1 MKTVEELFSKSIDS
15 KSSIKELFVKEVKFS
30 KKKNAAHIWIIV
42 DRRINPL
49 DIKKFEVDTAGAFS
63 ITEVKVFTKYES
75 QKIDISNQDVINILE
90 YIKSID
96 TYIGPMIK
104 GSSINIDDEKIT
116 IILENSHS
124 KFLLLKK
131 LDKQIEN
138 LIHDFYGVE
147 ISVQIIDSAV
157 AKEIEKEER
166 KNIKTHVKVE
176 EIVNSDEKRYGAEGI
191 NKPESNSGKTNNG
204 GSVPKDIAS
213 KTNTFA
219 FNRKTSKEVA
229 MKIEN
234 VSQDDGKVL
243 ISGKVISVEKR
254 EIKSGKLIISI
265 DVYDETSTITCK
277 SFIDPKEEKELMQF
291 VKEGKY
297 IKVTGRAQYDMY
309 AKELVIMISNI
320 EEGITPKEK
329 KDTADIKR
337 CELHAHT
344 QMSAMDAISSAKD
357 LVNNAIKWGHKAI
370 AITDHGVAQSFP
382 EAYGAAY
389 DYETKSNKI
398 KVIYGVEAYLMPDVD
413 VDIEKS
419 ETFVVFDIETTGF
432 TAGTDKIT
440 EIGAVKIK
448 DGIVVEEFSTFVNPE
463 RPIPKEVQELTHI
476 TPAMVKDSETIR
488 EVLPKFLEFC
498 EGSIVVAHNAKF
510 DLSFINYHA
519 DEFNLEKPKY
529 TIDTLSMARELFESY
544 QNHKLGTVAA
554 NLEIELEGAHRAIND
569 AIATAKVFNKMCD
582 IVKERNMNIY
592 GYITD
597 SDKADH
603 KKNSTNHIIILVK
616 NMVGLKNLYK
626 LISFS
631 HLMYFHKK
639 PRMPRSVINRYREGL
654 ILGTACER
662 GELYQAIINKQS
674 EEEMEKIARYYDY
687 LEIQPLGNN
696 NFYIE
701 KGILKDKQDL
711 IDINL
716 KIIELGK
723 KLGKP
728 VVATGDVHFLKDTD
742 EIYRRIIMK
751 GLGYEDADNQAP
763 LYFRTTEEMLNEFDY
778 LDEETRNDV
787 VVNNTN
793 LIADW
798 IEEIKPVPS
807 GTFNPVIP
815 GSDEEIEELTYK
827 RARDIYGDVLP
838 EIVEARIKK
847 ELNSIISNGFSVMY
861 LIAQK
866 LVHKSNEDGYL
877 VGSRGS
883 VGSSFVATM
892 TGITEVN
899 PLPPH
904 YICKNCKHSEFS
916 DEVVTTGVDMV
927 DKDCPKCGAKMF
939 KEGMDIP
946 FETFL
951 GFKGDKVPDIDLNFS
966 GEYQAKAHAYTEEL
980 FGKSK
985 TFRAGT
991 ISTLADKTAYGFV
1004 KKYYE
1009 DKSGTI
1015 RNAEISRLTKGCT
1028 GIKKTTGQHP
1038 GGIIVVPGDKDIYDF
1053 CPVQRPADDVT
1064 TKTITTH
1071 FDFHSIHDNLLK
1083 LDILGHDD
1091 PTAIKMLE
1099 DITGVDAKTIAL
1111 DEPKVMSLFSSTQAL
1126 GVTPQQ
1132 INSKTGTYAVPE
1144 FGTKFVRDMLMD
1156 TKPKTFGELVRI
1168 SGLSHGT
1175 DVWLGNAQTLIQE
1188 GKATL
1193 KETICTRDDIM
1204 IYLIHKG
1211 MDPKLSFT
1219 IMEIVRKGKATK
1231 LLTEEM
1237 VEDMRKNNV
1246 PEWYIDSCKKIK
1258 YMFPKA
1264 HAAAYVM
1271 MAYRIAY
1278 FKVYYPQAFYATYYT
1293 VRADNFSSDLMCHG
1307 KKKAKESIKEYEQ
1320 IQKPSQTEKDTI
1332 TILEVVNEMLERG
1345 IEFLPVDIYLSDAKK
1360 FLVEGDKVRPPISAL
1375 SGFGQVNAISLVKAR
1390 QNGKFSSK
1398 ENLQMRAKVGKTG
1411 LEILEKNK
1419 CIDNMPDSSQVN
1431 MFDM

>member
-1 MKTVEELFSKSIDS
+1 MKKVEELFVKSINS
-15 KSSIKELFVKEVKFS
+15 ESSIKELYIQEVKFS
-30 KKKNAAHIWIIV
+30 KKKNTAHIWLVI
-42 DRRINPL
+42 DRYINPL
-49 DIKKFEVDTAGAFS
+49 DIRKFELDTEKAFAL
-63 ITEVKVFTKYES
+63 TEVKVFTKYEGKNTS
-75 QKIDISNQDVINILE
+75 LCEQDIINILE
-90 YIKSID
+90 YIKLKD
-96 TYIGPMIK
+96 EYIEPMVK
-104 GSSINIDDEKIT
+104 HCDINIENGKIT
-116 IILENSHS
+116 VMLRESHS
-124 KFLLLKK
+124 RFLVLKK
-131 LDKQIEN
+131 LDKQIEF
-138 LIHDFYGVE
+138 LAKSFFGVDIEVE
-147 ISVQIIDSAV
+147 IVDSVV
-157 AKEIEKEER
+157 AKEQEKEE
-166 KNIKTHVKVE
+166 KQNKKTYV
-176 EIVNSDEKRYGAEGI
+176 
-191 NKPESNSGKTNNG
+191 KPEELANQSENKREIEGTGKSTANSEKKDKV
-204 GSVPKDIAS
+204 GSTQKDTAS
-213 KTNTFA
+213 KNNTFA
-219 FNRKTSKEVA
+219 FAKKDNKEVA

-234 VSQDDGKVL
+234 ISQDDGKVS
-243 ISGKVISVEKR
+243 ITGQVISIEKR
-254 EIKSGKLIISI
+254 ETKTGKLIISI

-277 SFIDPKEEKELMQF
+277 MFIEPKKEKEAMEN

-297 IKVTGRAQYDMY
+297 IKVIGRPQYDMY

-320 EEGITPKEK
+320 EEAPSPKAK
-329 KDTADIKR
+329 MDTAEVKR
-337 CELHAHT
+337 CELHLHT
-344 QMSAMDAISSAKD
+344 QMSAMDGITAAKD
-357 LVNNAIKWGHKAI
+357 MVNNAIKWGHKAI

-382 EAYGAAY
+382 EAYLAAY
-389 DYETKSNKI
+389 DYESKSNKI
-398 KVIYGVEAYLMPDVD
+398 KVIYGVEAYLTPDVD
-413 VDIEKS
+413 VDIEKM

-432 TAGTDKIT
+432 NAGVDKIT
-440 EIGAVKIK
+440 EIAGVKIK
-448 DGIVVEEFSTFVNPE
+448 DGEIIGEFSTFVNPE

-488 EVLPKFLEFC
+488 EILPKFLEFC

-510 DLSFINYHA
+510 DLSFINYHS
-519 DEFNLEKPKY
+519 DEFKLEKPKY

-544 QNHKLGTVAA
+544 QNHKLGTVAE
-554 NLEIELEGAHRAIND
+554 NLGIELEDAHRAIND
-569 AIATAKVFNKMCD
+569 ARATAKVFNKMCE
-582 IVKERNMNIY
+582 IVKERNMNVY

-597 SDKADH
+597 GDKADH
-603 KKNSTNHIIILVK
+603 NKAATNHIIILVK

-654 ILGTACER
+654 IIGSACER
-662 GELYQAIINKQS
+662 GELYQAILNNLP
-674 EEEMEKIARYYDY
+674 EEEIEKIAKYYDY

-701 KGILKDKQDL
+701 KGILKDKQSL
-711 IDINL
+711 IDINI
-716 KIIELGK
+716 KIVELGK

-728 VVATGDVHFLKDTD
+728 VVATGDVHFLKETD

-751 GLGYEDADNQAP
+751 GQGFDDADNQAP
-763 LYFRTTEEMLNEFDY
+763 LYFRTTEEMLKEFEY

-787 VVNNTN
+787 VITNTN
-793 LIADW
+793 LVADW
-798 IEEIKPVPS
+798 IEHIKPVPS
-807 GTFNPVIP
+807 GTFNPVIE
-815 GSDEEIEELTYK
+815 GSDEEIETLTYK
-827 RARDIYGDVLP
+827 RAREIYGEDLP

-847 ELNSIISNGFSVMY
+847 ELNSIITHGFSVMY

-899 PLPPH
+899 PLPAH
-904 YICKNCKHSEFS
+904 YICTKCKYSEFT
-916 DEVVTTGVDMV
+916 DVVVTTGVDME
-927 DKDCPKCGAKMF
+927 DKDCPKCGTKLK

-966 GEYQAKAHAYTEEL
+966 GDYQAKAHAYTEEL

-991 ISTLADKTAYGFV
+991 ISTLADKTAYGYV

-1009 DKSGTI
+1009 EKNQSV
-1015 RNAEISRLTKGCT
+1015 RMPEINRIALGCT

-1053 CPVQRPADDVT
+1053 CPVQRPADDVK

-1091 PTAIKMLE
+1091 PTVIRMLE
-1099 DITGVDAKTIAL
+1099 DITGVDAKTIPL
-1111 DEPKVMSLFSSTQAL
+1111 DEPKVMSLFKSTEAL
-1126 GVTPQQ
+1126 GVTPEQ
-1132 INSKTGTYAVPE
+1132 IKSKTGTYAVPE

-1156 TKPKTFGELVRI
+1156 TKPTTFGELVRI

-1175 DVWLGNAQTLIQE
+1175 DVWLNNAQTLIQE

-1193 KETICTRDDIM
+1193 KEAICTRDDIM
-1204 IYLIHKG
+1204 IYLIQKG
-1211 MDPKLSFT
+1211 VDPKLSFT
-1219 IMEIVRKGKATK
+1219 IMEIVRKGKAPK

-1237 VEDMRKNNV
+1237 VEDMRAHDV
-1246 PEWYIDSCKKIK
+1246 PEWYINSCKAIK

-1278 FKVYYPQAFYATYYT
+1278 YKVYYPQAFYATYYS
-1293 VRADNFSSDLMCHG
+1293 VRGDNFNSDLMCQG
-1307 KKKAKESIKEYEQ
+1307 KKKVKDSIKEYEQ
-1320 IQKPSQTEKDTI
+1320 IPKPSQTEKDTL

-1360 FLVEGDKVRPPISAL
+1360 FTVEGDKVRPPLAAL
-1375 SGFGQVNAISLVKAR
+1375 SGFGGVNAQSVVKAR
-1390 QNGKFSSK
+1390 KNGKFSSK
-1398 ENLQMRAKVGKTG
+1398 ENLQMRAGIGKTG

-1419 CIDNMPDSSQVN
+1419 CIEGMPDSSQVN

>member
-1 MKTVEELFSKSIDS
+1 MKTVQELFVKSIDEI
-15 KSSIKELFVKEVKFS
+15 SSIKELYIQEVKFS
-30 KKKNAAHIWIIV
+30 KKKNAAHIWLLI
-42 DRRINPL
+42 DKHINPL
-49 DIKKFEVDTAGAFS
+49 DIKKFELDTSKVFNLN
-63 ITEVKVFTKYES
+63 EVKIFTKYTGNLREVCE
-75 QKIDISNQDVINILE
+75 QDILNVLD
-90 YIKSID
+90 YIKLSD
-96 TYIGPMIK
+96 SYIEPMIK
-104 GSSINIDDEKIT
+104 DSNINIKDREIT
-116 IILENSHS
+116 ITLKESHS
-124 KFLLLKK
+124 KFLVLKKMDKHIEFLLKSF
-131 LDKQIEN
+131 LGIDAE
-138 LIHDFYGVE
+138 
-147 ISVQIIDSAV
+147 VQIIDSQV
-157 AKEIEKEER
+157 AKELEKEEK
-166 KNIKTHVKVE
+166 KNRKTHVKVE
-176 EIVNSDEKRYGAEGI
+176 EIVNTKENNGMEQGVAKSV
-191 NKPESNSGKTNNG
+191 NSGDKKDNQTSNQ
-204 GSVPKDIAS
+204 GSASPKS
-213 KTNTFA
+213 NPFA
-219 FNRKTSKEVA
+219 FAKKDNKEVA

-234 VSQDDGKVL
+234 ITQEDGKVL
-243 ISGKVISVEKR
+243 VTGQVISIEKR
-254 EIKSGKLIISI
+254 ETKTGKLIISI
-265 DVYDETSTITCK
+265 DVYDGTSTITCK
-277 SFIDPKEEKELMQF
+277 MFLDPKKEKEATEN

-297 IKVTGRAQYDMY
+297 IKVSGRPQYDMY
-309 AKELVIMISNI
+309 AKELVIMITNI
-320 EEGITPKEK
+320 EEAPAPKPK
-329 KDTADIKR
+329 KDTAENKR
-337 CELHAHT
+337 CELHTHT
-344 QMSAMDAISSAKD
+344 QMSAMDGVTSVKDIVKTAI
-357 LVNNAIKWGHKAI
+357 NWGHKAI

-389 DYETKSNKI
+389 DWDTKSNKI

-413 VDIEKS
+413 VSAKQTN
-419 ETFVVFDIETTGF
+419 TFVVFDIETTGF
-432 TAGTDKIT
+432 VAGTDKIT
-440 EIGAVKIK
+440 EIAAVKIK
-448 DGIVVEEFSTFVNPE
+448 DGIILDEFSTFVNPE

-498 EGSIVVAHNAKF
+498 QGSIVVAHNAKF

-519 DEFNLEKPKY
+519 KEFKLEKPRY

-544 QNHKLGTVAA
+544 QNHKLGTIVA
-554 NLEIELEGAHRAIND
+554 NLGIELENAHRAIND
-569 AIATAKVFNKMCD
+569 ARATAEVFNRMCE
-582 IVKERNMNIY
+582 ILKERNMNIS

-597 SDKADH
+597 SDKGDH

-631 HLMYFHKK
+631 HLMYFYKK

-654 ILGTACER
+654 IFGTACER
-662 GELYQAIINKQS
+662 GELYQTILNNES
-674 EEEMEKIARYYDY
+674 EEKIEEIANYYDY
-687 LEIQPLGNN
+687 FEVQPLGNN

-701 KGILKDKQDL
+701 KGILKDKQQL

-716 KIIELGK
+716 KIVELGK

-728 VVATGDVHFLKDTD
+728 VVATGDVHFLNETD

-751 GLGYEDADNQAP
+751 GQGFDDADNQAP
-763 LYFRTTEEMLNEFDY
+763 LYFRTTEEMLKEFEY
-778 LDEETRNDV
+778 LDEQTRNDV
-787 VVNNTN
+787 VITNTN
-793 LIADW
+793 LVADW
-798 IEEIKPVPS
+798 IEHIRPVPT
-807 GTFNPVIP
+807 GTFNPVIE
-815 GSDEEIEELTYK
+815 GSDEEIETLTYK
-827 RARDIYGDVLP
+827 KAREIYGDELP

-904 YICKNCKHSEFS
+904 YICTNCKYSEFT
-916 DEVVTTGVDMV
+916 DVVVTTGIDME
-927 DKDCPKCGAKMF
+927 DKDCPKCNTKLR

-1009 DKSGTI
+1009 EKNKNI
-1015 RNAEISRLTKGCT
+1015 RMPEISRITKGCT

-1064 TKTITTH
+1064 SKTVTTH

-1111 DEPKVMSLFSSTQAL
+1111 DEPKVMSLFSSTEAL
-1126 GVTPQQ
+1126 GVTPEQ
-1132 INSKTGTYAVPE
+1132 IKSKTGTYAVPE

-1156 TKPKTFGELVRI
+1156 TKPTTFGELVRI

-1175 DVWLGNAQTLIQE
+1175 DVWLNNAQTLIKE

-1193 KETICTRDDIM
+1193 KEAICTRDDIM
-1204 IYLIHKG
+1204 IYLIQKG
-1211 MDPKLSFT
+1211 LDPKLSFT
-1219 IMEIVRKGKATK
+1219 IMEIVRKGKAGK

-1237 VEDMRKNNV
+1237 VEEMRKHNV
-1246 PEWYIDSCKKIK
+1246 PEWYINSCKTIK

-1278 FKVYYPQAFYATYYT
+1278 YKVYYPQAFYATYYS

-1307 KKKAKESIKEYEQ
+1307 KKKVKESIKEYEQ
-1320 IQKPSQTEKDTI
+1320 IPKPSQTEKDTL

-1360 FLVEGDKVRPPISAL
+1360 FLVEGDSIRPPLSAL
-1375 SGFGQVNAISLVKAR
+1375 SGFGGVNAENLVKAR
-1390 QNGKFSSK
+1390 KNGKFSSK
-1398 ENLQMRAKVGKTG
+1398 ENLQMRAKVGKIG
-1411 LEILEKNK
+1411 VEVLEKNK
-1419 CIDNMPDSSQVN
+1419 CIENMPESSQVN